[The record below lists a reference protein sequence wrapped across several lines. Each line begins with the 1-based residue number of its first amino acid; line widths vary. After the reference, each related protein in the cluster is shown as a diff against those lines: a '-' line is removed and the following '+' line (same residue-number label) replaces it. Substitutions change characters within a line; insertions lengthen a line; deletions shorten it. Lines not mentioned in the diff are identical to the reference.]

1 MIFRIICLW
10 LFVLILAG
18 CVSREGKRGNTVQV
32 TPGVTVAMPLPAQL
46 GYNLTASQLVTV
58 EYDGERHQ
66 LPVQL
71 EVEAGRLALAGF
83 SSWGQRIMSLTYEK
97 RVISTLVMSGL
108 AEKLPDPGQ
117 VLFNVML
124 SLWPPEAWNPLLTS
138 VGWRLKVGPKQRLL
152 INDQG
157 DIVVTIRYESEL
169 HLDGAILFVN
179 HPLKLKVTIKTLN
192 YNR

>member
-1 MIFRIICLW
+1 MW

-18 CVSREGKRGNTVQV
+18 CVSQVDKRGSTVQI
-32 TPGVTVAMPLPAQL
+32 TPGAAVAMPLPAQL

-58 EYDGERHQ
+58 EYDGGSQH

-71 EVEAGRLALAGF
+71 EVKAGQLALAGF

-97 RVISTLVMSGL
+97 SVIATSVMSGL
-108 AEKLPDPGQ
+108 DEKLPDPGQ

-124 SLWPPEAWNPLLTS
+124 SLWPPEAWDALLAS
-138 VGWRLKVGPKQRLL
+138 VGWHLEVGPKRRLL

-157 DIVVTIRYESEL
+157 DVVVTIRYEAEQY
-169 HLDGAILFVN
+169 LDGVILFVN
-179 HPLKLKVTIKTLN
+179 HPLKLKITIKTLN
-192 YNR
+192 YSR